1 MAVRFYDEAIVNKIQ
16 KWIKDPNMVILK
28 PNEVGRLFQV
38 RADQKNDQPLTLPLI
53 AISRDPSLNMD
64 VSTKRSLSCDGLK
77 VGSTVK
83 DSVQLDAIPISITYQ
98 IDIYTQRYEEGD
110 EYLRNFIF
118 NFINHPKMKILIP
131 YNGSNIEHICYTRL
145 SNTATDNSDVSEK
158 LFPDQFTRW
167 TLQIEIHDAYLF
179 SVPVKENGQIVGA
192 MLELTNPA
200 VYKNKEPKL
209 ENIVWEG
216 DIIESDITAEEEV
229 NKSSNN

>member
-53 AISRDPSLNMD
+53 SISRDPTINMD
-64 VSTKRSLSCDGLK
+64 ISTKRNLTFDGLK
-77 VGSTVK
+77 IGSNVHE
-83 DSVQLDAIPISITYQ
+83 SVQLGAIPIGITYQ

-131 YNGSNIEHICYTRL
+131 YNGSNIEHVCYARL
-145 SNTATDNSDVSEK
+145 VSTATDNSDVAEK

-167 TLQIEIHDAYLF
+167 TIQVEIHDAYLF
-179 SVPVKENGQIVGA
+179 SVPTKENGIIAGV
-192 MLELTNPA
+192 ELQLASVNVKEKVDTNS
-200 VYKNKEPKL
+200 VELDWDGEVTEIDWSKE
-209 ENIVWEG
+209 
-216 DIIESDITAEEEV
+216 
-229 NKSSNN
+229 